1 MLHFLRDLQQSNEE
15 WKRALEKQ
23 RGRRIHTARRDPLS
37 STVISPG
44 CQDILLM
51 QHGVGP
57 MRLTGHNTA
66 TDTAGRYGHFGKFA
80 VEQRVTG
87 DLKKTENEDALGFGE

>member
-1 MLHFLRDLQQSNEE
+1 
-15 WKRALEKQ
+15 
-23 RGRRIHTARRDPLS
+23 
-37 STVISPG
+37 
-44 CQDILLM
+44 
-51 QHGVGP
+51 